1 MGPASFD
8 PEHVAVNPLTRTIK
22 KYANRRLYDTSRS
35 RYITLNDLKGLIV
48 SGESVRIVDAKSRAN
63 ITREVLLQLV
73 AEQESLGRPILSESV
88 LTALIRFYG
97 HPLQQIATRYLE
109 SALGLLQS
117 QQRQLT
123 EQMRGL
129 LESPVDLA
137 GKLTRQNVEWLKQ
150 MQKGFLDALNP
161 ASGRGEKPDEEPG

>member
-1 MGPASFD
+1 
-8 PEHVAVNPLTRTIK
+8 LTRTIK

-35 RYITLNDLKGLIV
+35 RYITLNDLKDLIV
-48 SGESVRIVDAKSRAN
+48 SGESVLVVDAKSRAD

-73 AEQESLGRPILSESV
+73 AEQESLGRPILSKSV

-97 HPLQQIATRYLE
+97 HPLQQVATGYLE

-117 QQRQLT
+117 QQRELT
-123 EQMRGL
+123 KQMRGL

-137 GKLTRQNVEWLKQ
+137 GKLARQNVEWLKQ
-150 MQKGFLDALNP
+150 LQKGFLDALNP
-161 ASGRGEKPDEEPG
+161 GSSHREDPDRDSE

>member
-1 MGPASFD
+1 MPAGLGSD
-8 PEHVAVNPLTRTIK
+8 GQQVKPLTRIIK

-35 RYITLNDLKGLIV
+35 RYITLDDLKGLIV
-48 SGESVRIVDAKSRAN
+48 SGEPVHIVDAKSQAN

-73 AEQESLGRPILSESV
+73 AEQESLGRPILSETV
-88 LTALIRFYG
+88 LTALVRFYG

-117 QQRQLT
+117 QQRQMT

-129 LESPVDLA
+129 LVSPVDLA
-137 GKLTRQNVEWLKQ
+137 GKMTRQNVEWLKQ
-150 MQKGFLDALNP
+150 LQKSFLDALSP
-161 ASGRGEKPDEEPG
+161 GASRGDDTDDTSG

>member
-1 MGPASFD
+1 MEA
-8 PEHVAVNPLTRTIK
+8 NPLTRIIK

-48 SGESVRIVDAKSRAN
+48 SGESVRIVDAKSHAN

-73 AEQESLGRPILSESV
+73 AEQESIGRPILSESI
-88 LTALIRFYG
+88 LTGLIRFYG
-97 HPLQQIATRYLE
+97 HPLQQIATGYLE

-123 EQMRGL
+123 KQMRGL
-129 LESPVDLA
+129 LDSPVDLA
-137 GKLTRQNVEWLKQ
+137 GKLTRQNVEWLRQ

-161 ASGRGEKPDEEPG
+161 GSGHRDDPDPDRE